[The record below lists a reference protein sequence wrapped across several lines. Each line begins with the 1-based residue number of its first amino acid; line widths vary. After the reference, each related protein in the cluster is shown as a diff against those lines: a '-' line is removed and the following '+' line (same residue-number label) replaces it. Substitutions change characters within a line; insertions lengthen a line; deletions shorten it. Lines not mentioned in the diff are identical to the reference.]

1 MTKEATSPTSA
12 TSEVAVIPLVDIRRG
27 ANVRQELGDL
37 DSLTESIRHHGV
49 LTAVLVDRRTDG
61 GYDLVAGFRRA
72 AAADLA
78 GLAHIPAVVRNPVE
92 GLQRIS
98 DQLAENNDR
107 CALTDLDVAGA
118 MQQMLDLG
126 ASTDDVA
133 QRFATSTEAIDR
145 WRAVLALP
153 APLLTLV
160 RDGTIEVSDIADL
173 GELADDQEFV
183 AAVVAEVRAGTG
195 PRWAVSRVR
204 QQRALDAAATASQAK
219 LEKEGCA
226 IVAAPRYE
234 TVTGN
239 SRMQR
244 LGDGVKV
251 SFRQHRKQPC
261 HAAFI
266 SSRGDVAYVC
276 TDRNR
281 HAGEAGS
288 GVLDLKAERAA
299 KRAVV
304 KELRDAQPVRGA
316 ALKSALAN
324 GAIGMEEATCHIL
337 TTALWDARL
346 EELEDACGL
355 LDLTIPE
362 GGWGVSRPL
371 SVLLEHAGED
381 LGQLTTVVL
390 AVQLARGERHLAT
403 QPPRT
408 TDPHVANL
416 YGALLDSTGI
426 HRLSDAERAL
436 IAERGLSQWSEC
448 RHLLPGA
455 ASVTEEEAAETN

>member
-1 MTKEATSPTSA
+1 MTTAVSSPAATA
-12 TSEVAVIPLVDIRRG
+12 EVAVIPLADIRRSG
-27 ANVRQELGDL
+27 NVRQELGEIE
-37 DSLTESIRHHGV
+37 SLADSIRQHGV
-49 LTAVLVDRRTDG
+49 LTAVLVERRQDG
-61 GYDLVAGFRRA
+61 VFELVAGFRRVA
-72 AAADLA
+72 AAELA
-78 GLAHIPAVVRNPVE
+78 GLDFIPAVVRDPVA
-92 GLQRIS
+92 GVQRVS
-98 DQLAENNDR
+98 DQLAENDDR
-107 CALTDLDVAGA
+107 CALSALDVAGA

-133 QRFATSTEAIDR
+133 QRFATSTDTIDR

-160 RDGTIEVSDIADL
+160 REGTIDVSDVVDL
-173 GELADDQEFV
+173 GELADDEEFV
-183 AAVVAEVRAGTG
+183 AAVVAEIRAGTG

-204 QQRALDAAATASQAK
+204 QQRALAATVATSQAK
-219 LEKEGCA
+219 LEKEGCP
-226 IVAAPRYE
+226 IVAAPRYD

-251 SFRQHRKQPC
+251 SLRQHRKQPC

-266 SSRGDVAYVC
+266 SSRGEVAYVC
-276 TDRNR
+276 TDRGR

-304 KELRDAQPVRGA
+304 KELREAQPVRA
-316 ALKSALAN
+316 VALKDALAN
-324 GAIGMEEATCHIL
+324 SAIGTDEAVRHIL
-337 TTALWDARL
+337 TTALWDARG
-346 EELEDACGL
+346 EELEDACVL

-362 GGWGVSRPL
+362 RGWGVSRPL
-371 SVLLEHAGED
+371 GVLVEHAGDD
-381 LGQLTTVVL
+381 LGRLTMVAL
-390 AVQLARGERHLAT
+390 AVQLARGERRLAT

-416 YGALLDSTGI
+416 HGALLDATGI
-426 HRLSDAERAL
+426 HQLSDAERAL
-436 IAERGLSQWSEC
+436 ISERGLSQWSEC
-448 RHLLPGA
+448 RQLLPGA
-455 ASVTEEEAAETN
+455 TSVVQEEAAEAS